1 MISIRRIFFGS
12 FFFIYSCNHPKISI
26 EDLKEQISE
35 KIRIQPGNFA
45 VAFEDVQ
52 TGSTL
57 LIHEHEP
64 FHAASTMKTPVMIEL
79 YRQADAGTF
88 SLSDSLLLK
97 NEFRSIVDS
106 SIYSLDSA
114 DDSDSSLYRHQGEKR
129 RIGNLIYLMITK
141 SSNLS
146 TNLLVQLA
154 GAKNVTTTMES
165 LGAGEIKVLRG
176 VEDNKAFQKGLNNT
190 ITAYGLMKMFE
201 KMAKQETVSGPAT
214 KDMIR
219 ILEDQTFNEIIP
231 AKLPREVK
239 VAHKTGW
246 FKGVNH
252 DSGIVFLPGGRKYV
266 LVLLSK
272 NIPNDPEAVKS
283 MAEISEMIYRYMTQK
298 V

>member
-1 MISIRRIFFGS
+1 MISFRRIFYAGLI
-12 FFFIYSCNHPKISI
+12 FFLSCGHPKISI
-26 EDLKEQISE
+26 EDLKEQIAE
-35 KIRIQPGNFA
+35 KIRLQPGDFA
-45 VAFEDVQ
+45 VAFSDLQ
-52 TGSTL
+52 TGEDL
-57 LIHEHEP
+57 FIHEHEP

-79 YRQADAGTF
+79 YKQANAGKF

-106 SIYSLDSA
+106 TIYSLDSA
-114 DDSDSSLYRHQGEKR
+114 DDSDSILYRHLGEKR
-129 RIGNLIYLMITK
+129 RIGNLIYLMITR

-154 GAKNVTTTMES
+154 GAKNVTATMEQ

-176 VEDNKAFQKGLNNT
+176 VEDKKAFEKGLNNM

-201 KMAKQETVSGPAT
+201 KMAREETVSGPAT

-231 AKLPREVK
+231 AKLPQHVK

-252 DSGIVFLPGGRKYV
+252 DSGIVFLPGGKKYV

-272 NIPNDPEAVKS
+272 NVPNDPAAVKAL
-283 MAEISEMIYRYMTQK
+283 AEISEMIYRYMMQ
-298 V
+298 

>member
-97 NEFRSIVDS
+97 NEFRSIVDT
-106 SIYSLDSA
+106 
-114 DDSDSSLYRHQGEKR
+114 REK
-129 RIGNLIYLMITK
+129 NDE
-141 SSNLS
+141 
-146 TNLLVQLA
+146 LV
-154 GAKNVTTTMES
+154 
-165 LGAGEIKVLRG
+165 I
-176 VEDNKAFQKGLNNT
+176 
-190 ITAYGLMKMFE
+190 
-201 KMAKQETVSGPAT
+201 
-214 KDMIR
+214 
-219 ILEDQTFNEIIP
+219 
-231 AKLPREVK
+231 
-239 VAHKTGW
+239 
-246 FKGVNH
+246 
-252 DSGIVFLPGGRKYV
+252 
-266 LVLLSK
+266 
-272 NIPNDPEAVKS
+272 
-283 MAEISEMIYRYMTQK
+283 
-298 V
+298 

>member
-1 MISIRRIFFGS
+1 MLSIRRIFYAGLI
-12 FFFIYSCNHPKISI
+12 FIFSCHQPKISI
-26 EDLKEQISE
+26 EDLKEQIGE
-35 KIRIQPGNFA
+35 KIRLQPGNFA
-45 VAFEDVQ
+45 VAMEDLQ
-52 TGSTL
+52 TGATL
-57 LIHEHEP
+57 LIHDHDL

-79 YRQADAGTF
+79 YRQADEGKL
-88 SLSDSLLLK
+88 SLSDSVLLK

-106 SIYSLDSA
+106 SVYALNPA
-114 DDSDSSLYRHQGEKR
+114 DDSDTSLYHHLGEKR
-129 RIGNLIYLMITK
+129 RIGNLIYLMITR

-154 GAKNVTTTMES
+154 GAKNVTATMDH

-176 VEDNKAFQKGLNNT
+176 VEDAKAYEKGLNNT

-201 KMAKQETVSGPAT
+201 KMVKEETASGPAT

-231 AKLPREVK
+231 ARLPHDVK

-252 DSGIVFLPGGRKYV
+252 DSGIVFLPGGKKYV

-272 NIPNDPEAVKS
+272 NIPNDPDAVRT
-283 MAEISEMIYRYMTQK
+283 MAEISEMIYKYIVQ
-298 V
+298 